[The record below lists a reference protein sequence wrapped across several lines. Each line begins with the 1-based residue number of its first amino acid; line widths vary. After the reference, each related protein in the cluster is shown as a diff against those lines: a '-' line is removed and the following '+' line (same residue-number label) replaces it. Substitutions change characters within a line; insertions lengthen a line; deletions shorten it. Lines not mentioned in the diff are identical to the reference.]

1 MVPIVLNRLTERRA
15 VPRDVLRRLPRALIL
30 ASIVFA
36 LVWILFWAPATTFGS
51 AVSDPAQFFVTFLDA
66 LTLAGLYFVIASGFT
81 LIFGLMRVVN
91 MAYGSL
97 FLLGAYFAFGAQQ
110 CFVGGTGASCTGGFI
125 SKGTGGLGLISSQVS
140 LGNWVFPLLI
150 ATGCVAIVGLLMQQI
165 FLRWNQGQELRQA
178 LITIAISIIAA
189 DQMLAHFG
197 GIFEGVTWPKEIDP
211 ASKAWSIGGVRYS
224 WSYLF
229 ILLVAVGIGVVLWL
243 WLQKTRT
250 GMVIR
255 AGVDDRQMVSALGVN
270 IQRVFAVV
278 FLVGSGLAAV
288 GGVMFSSY
296 QSVGPGV
303 DGNGLLNA
311 LVVVIIGGMGSLGG
325 AAVGALLYGVMTSFP
340 IAYLPSNY
348 TPYAITFTFVLLA
361 VVLALRPFG
370 LFGRPT

>member
-1 MVPIVLNRLTERRA
+1 MVPITLSRFADRRRPSRDALRL
-15 VPRDVLRRLPRALIL
+15 LPRALIL
-30 ASIVFA
+30 AAVVFC

-51 AVSDPAQFFVTFLDA
+51 AVSNPSQFFITVLDA
-66 LTLAGLYFVIASGFT
+66 VTIAGLYFILAAGFT

-97 FLLGAYFAFGAQQ
+97 FLLGGYFAFGAQQ
-110 CFVGGTGASCTGGFI
+110 CFVGGTGASCSAGFI
-125 SKGTGGLGLISSQVS
+125 SKGTGGLGLVSSQVN

-150 ATGCVAIVGLLMQQI
+150 ATGCVAVVGLIMQQV

-197 GIFEGVTWPKEIDP
+197 GVFEGVTWPIQLDTATKF
-211 ASKAWSIGGVRYS
+211 AHIGGVSYT
-224 WSYLF
+224 WSRLF
-229 ILLVAVGIGVVLWL
+229 ILFVAIGIGIALWL
-243 WLQKTRT
+243 WLQKTKT

-270 IQRVFAVV
+270 IQRVFAIV

-288 GGVMFSSY
+288 GGVMFASY
-296 QSVGPGV
+296 QSIGPGV

-340 IAYLPSNY
+340 IAYLPSSY

-361 VVLALRPFG
+361 VVLAVRPFG